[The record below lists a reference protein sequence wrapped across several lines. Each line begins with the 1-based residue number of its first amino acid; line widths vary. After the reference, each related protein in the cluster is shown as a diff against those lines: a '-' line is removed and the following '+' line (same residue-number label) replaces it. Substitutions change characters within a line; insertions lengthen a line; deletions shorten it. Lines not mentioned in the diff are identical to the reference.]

1 MQYLA
6 LAAQLPN
13 VLFNWMNVFLQ
24 LRSTSGLDSHLYCYI
39 YLHYYLY
46 CYLYLHSHLH
56 CFSGNLTPRI
66 VWSLLVEILVLILTI
81 VLAMVTIRVIRIIR
95 NILCP

>member
-24 LRSTSGLDSHLYCYI
+24 LRSTSGLNSRLHLYCYI

-46 CYLYLHSHLH
+46 VIFIFILI
-56 CFSGNLTPRI
+56 FI
-66 VWSLLVEILVLILTI
+66 VSVGT
-81 VLAMVTIRVIRIIR
+81 
-95 NILCP
+95 